1 MVPVPEI
8 MENNSEKN
16 STKAEKRKIETD
28 ASPSEAKKAN
38 INNSAEIFNSTRFK
52 FLLRNQET
60 VRYGELKKHAFCP
73 SHTSY
78 FPRENLLFQSQK
90 MSVLNSIFYT

>member
-1 MVPVPEI
+1 MVPVPET

-60 VRYGELKKHAFCP
+60 VRYGELKN
-73 SHTSY
+73 T
-78 FPRENLLFQSQK
+78 L
-90 MSVLNSIFYT
+90 SVLVIPHIFHGKIYCFKAKKCQF